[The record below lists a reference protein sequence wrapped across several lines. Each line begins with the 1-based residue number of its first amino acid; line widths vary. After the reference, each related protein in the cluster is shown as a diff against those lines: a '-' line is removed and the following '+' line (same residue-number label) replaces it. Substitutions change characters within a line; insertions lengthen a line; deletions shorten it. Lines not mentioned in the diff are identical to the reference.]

1 MRKAFRNIAIL
12 AFAFAILG
20 CESTAQQTKPF
31 LHPLFTD
38 NMVLQRDVR
47 FPIWGWTEPGKKITV
62 QLLGKTATAT
72 ADAQGRWQVT
82 LGPFPAGGPYT
93 VTISGPQLV
102 TLQNVLIGDVW
113 LCSGQSN
120 MEMGIGVID
129 NAAKEI
135 ADANYPQIRLFTV
148 EKAIATEPQSLVKGQ
163 WQACSSRTVSNGG
176 WGGFSAVGYFFG
188 RELHEDLKVP
198 IGLIHSSWGGTP
210 AEAWTSAEPL
220 SKMADFQPYI
230 DDFRRTVDEAKKGAF
245 DLEKAVNEW
254 WQTNDPGSAA
264 KPAWSDSTA
273 EISSWKTMKLPTNW
287 EEAGLPSFDGIVWFS
302 RTFTLPENWAGKDLM
317 LHLGPIDDADTTW
330 VNGVKVGGLNVWDA
344 QRDYR
349 VPASI
354 LKPGLNTIRVR
365 IMDTG
370 GPGGIYGKPDQLK
383 LELATGN
390 SDAIRL
396 DGEWKYQET
405 ASSGKLKP
413 FPQIV
418 SQNPNLVTVL
428 YNGMIAP
435 LVPFSLKGAIWYQ
448 GEANAGRGF
457 QYRTLLPTMIT
468 DWRTRFGSDFPFY
481 IVQLA
486 NFMEE
491 RPSPTESQWAELREA
506 QLLTSQNL
514 AHTGLAVTIDIGDAK
529 DIHPKNKQEVG
540 HRLALAARALTYGE
554 KIEYSGPGF
563 RKMNIDGNKVH
574 LTFDHV
580 AGGLV
585 AKGGNKLRGFAIA
598 GEDKKFVWADAV
610 IEGDTVVVWS
620 SQISN
625 PTAVRYD
632 WADNPNGNLY
642 NKANLPASP
651 FRTDSGGK

>member
-1 MRKAFRNIAIL
+1 MRNPLRIIAIL
-12 AFAFAILG
+12 AFTFIFGVELN
-20 CESTAQQTKPF
+20 AQQAKPF

-38 NMVLQRDVR
+38 NMVLQRDIR
-47 FPIWGWTEPGKKITV
+47 FPIWGWTEAGKKVTV
-62 QLLGKTATAT
+62 EFQDKTSTGT
-72 ADAQGRWQVT
+72 ADAEGKWQVS

-93 VTISGPQLV
+93 LKISGPQSM
-102 TLQNVLIGDVW
+102 TLQNVLMGDVW

-120 MEMGIGVID
+120 MEMGISNVN
-129 NAAKEI
+129 NAAQEI
-135 ADANYPQIRLFTV
+135 ADANYPKIRLFTV
-148 EKAIATEPQSLVKGQ
+148 QKTIATEPQTLVKGQ
-163 WQACSSRTVSNGG
+163 WEECNSKTIAYGG

-188 RELHEDLKVP
+188 RELHQDLKVP

-210 AEAWTSAEPL
+210 AEAWTSKESL
-220 SKMADFQPYI
+220 SKMSDFVPYL
-230 DDFRRTVDEAKKGAF
+230 DDFRRTVDEARKGAF
-245 DLEKAVNEW
+245 NLEKAVNDW
-254 WQTNDPGSAA
+254 WQANDPGSAA
-264 KPAWSDSTA
+264 KPAWYDPSA

-330 VNGVKVGGLNVWDA
+330 VNGVKVGGLNVWNDL
-344 QRDYR
+344 RDYR
-349 VPASI
+349 VPANI

-383 LELATGN
+383 LELANGGSN
-390 SDAIRL
+390 RIRL
-396 DGEWKYQET
+396 DGDWKYQES
-405 ASSGKLKP
+405 APISKLKP
-413 FPQIV
+413 FPQILN
-418 SQNPNLVTVL
+418 QNPNLVTVL

-435 LVPFSLKGAIWYQ
+435 LVPFSFKGAIWYQ

-514 AHTGLAVTIDIGDAK
+514 AHSGLAVTIDIGDGK

-554 KIEYSGPGF
+554 KIEYSGPAF
-563 RKMNIDGNKVH
+563 RKMNVDGNKVH
-574 LTFDHV
+574 LTFDHIS
-580 AGGLV
+580 GGLV
-585 AKGGNKLRGFAIA
+585 SKGGDKLRGFAIA
-598 GEDKKFVWADAV
+598 GADKKFVWADAT

-620 SQISN
+620 SEVSN

-642 NKANLPASP
+642 NKSGLPASP